1 MLIRRVKAC
10 LIAASA
16 ALLVSCSSTP
26 NVGDFRKMSSPEL
39 IAYNRTVEFWDQV
52 YCADEIRAGTYIRR
66 RYCETYMELQDRL
79 TKAASSLNV
88 LSTTRIY

>member
-1 MLIRRVKAC
+1 MPIRGVRAC

-26 NVGDFRKMSSPEL
+26 NGGDFSKMSSTEL
-39 IAYNRTVEFWDQV
+39 VAYNRSVEFWDQV
-52 YCADEIRAGTYIRR
+52 YCADEIRAGTHIRR

-79 TKAASSLNV
+79 IKAASSLNV

>member
-1 MLIRRVKAC
+1 MPIRRVRAC

-26 NVGDFRKMSSPEL
+26 NGGDFSKMSSTEL
-39 IAYNRTVEFWDQV
+39 VAYNRSVEFWDQV
-52 YCADEIRAGTYIRR
+52 YCADEIRAGTHIRR

-79 TKAASSLNV
+79 IKAASSLKV

>member
-1 MLIRRVKAC
+1 MPIRRIRAC
-10 LIAASA
+10 LLAVCAG
-16 ALLVSCSSTP
+16 LLVSCSSTP
-26 NVGDFRKMSSPEL
+26 GGGDFRKMSSTEL

-52 YCADEIRAGTYIRR
+52 YCADEIRAGTHIRR

-88 LSTTRIY
+88 LSATRIY

>member
-1 MLIRRVKAC
+1 MPIRRVRAC

-26 NVGDFRKMSSPEL
+26 NGGDFSKMSSTEL
-39 IAYNRTVEFWDQV
+39 VAYNRSVEFWDQV
-52 YCADEIRAGTYIRR
+52 YCADEIRAGTHIRR
-66 RYCETYMELQDRL
+66 RYCEIYMELQDRL
-79 TKAASSLNV
+79 IKAASSLNV

>member
-1 MLIRRVKAC
+1 MSIHRCTSFLLLSC
-10 LIAASA
+10 AAFLASCGSA
-16 ALLVSCSSTP
+16 P
-26 NVGDFRKMSSPEL
+26 GGDFRKMSSTEL

-52 YCADEIRAGTYIRR
+52 YCADEIRAGTHIRR